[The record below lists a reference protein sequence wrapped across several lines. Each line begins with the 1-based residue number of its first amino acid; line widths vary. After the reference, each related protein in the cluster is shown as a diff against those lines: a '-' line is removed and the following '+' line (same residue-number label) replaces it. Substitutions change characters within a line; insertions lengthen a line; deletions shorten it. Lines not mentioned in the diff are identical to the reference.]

1 MVMLNIRKTTKCKLG
16 QLPCLSILVV
26 LYICLVSS
34 VFAKDLP
41 WTETTYTHFSDQEPL
56 TDFFA
61 ALAASQK
68 TPIVVSE
75 KIDTVVSGYYK
86 KMTPK
91 AIFLEVIKSNGLV
104 WYFDGNT
111 LFINRED
118 EMQAG
123 TVSLTNTSASAF
135 THSLERL
142 GVLDHHYHWVASDI
156 DQMVYFKG
164 PEQFVTAVLAMSK
177 SLDKK
182 QKKSSIYKWVD
193 KNGVTNF
200 SSSLPEEGKT
210 SVDLQREVNNGLRT
224 PKISDRIVV
233 LDKPEYQ

>member
-1 MVMLNIRKTTKCKLG
+1 MLNIKKTTQCKFGLL
-16 QLPCLSILVV
+16 QCLSIFVV

-34 VFAKDLP
+34 IFAKDLP
-41 WTETTYTHFSDQEPL
+41 WTEKTYTHFSDQEPL

-86 KMTPK
+86 KMAPR
-91 AIFLEVIKSNGLV
+91 AIFLEVVKSNGLV

-118 EMQAG
+118 EMQTG

-210 SVDLQREVNNGLRT
+210 SVDLQREVKNGLRT
-224 PKISDRIVV
+224 PMLSDRIVV

>member
-1 MVMLNIRKTTKCKLG
+1 MTKCKLK
-16 QLPCLSILVV
+16 LSYYLRMSVV
-26 LYICLVSS
+26 LYVCLVSGA
-34 VFAKDLP
+34 FAKDLP
-41 WTETTYTHFSDQEPL
+41 WTEKTYTHFSDQEPL

-68 TPIVVSE
+68 TPVVVSE

-91 AIFLEVIKSNGLV
+91 AIFLEVVKSNGLV

-135 THSLERL
+135 TRSLERL

-182 QKKSSIYKWVD
+182 QKKTSIYKWVD
-193 KNGVTNF
+193 KKGVTNF

-210 SVDLQREVNNGLRT
+210 SVDLQREVKNGVRT
-224 PKISDRIVV
+224 PMVSDRIVV
-233 LDKPEYQ
+233 LDKPKYQ

>member
-1 MVMLNIRKTTKCKLG
+1 MLNIRKIITYRSRLLSVLG
-16 QLPCLSILVV
+16 IIVAFHL
-26 LYICLVSS
+26 CLVST
-34 VFAKDLP
+34 VLAKDLP
-41 WTETTYTHFSDQEPL
+41 WTEKAYTHFSDQEPVK
-56 TDFFA
+56 DFFA

-75 KIDTVVSGYYK
+75 KVDTVVSGFYK

-91 AIFLEVIKSNGLV
+91 AMFLEVIKSNGLV

-118 EMQAG
+118 EMQSG

-135 THSLERL
+135 TDSLERL

-182 QKKSSIYKWVD
+182 QKKTSIYKWVD
-193 KNGVTNF
+193 KKGVTNF
-200 SSSLPEEGKT
+200 SSSLPEEGKM
-210 SVDLQREVNNGLRT
+210 SVDLQAEVKQVLKA
-224 PKISDRIVV
+224 PMVSDRIVV

>member
-1 MVMLNIRKTTKCKLG
+1 MTKYELRLSC
-16 QLPCLSILVV
+16 CLSLRVFVV
-26 LYICLVSS
+26 FCVCLVSS
-34 VFAKDLP
+34 AFAKDLP
-41 WTETTYTHFSDQEPL
+41 RGWGEQTYTHFSDQEPL

-91 AIFLEVIKSNGLV
+91 AIFREVVKSNGLV

-135 THSLERL
+135 TDSLERL

-182 QKKSSIYKWVD
+182 QKRSSIYKWVD
-193 KNGVTNF
+193 KKGVTNF
-200 SSSLPEEGKT
+200 SSSRRPEEGKT
-210 SVDLQREVNNGLRT
+210 SVDLQKDVKNENKRLNRQMV
-224 PKISDRIVV
+224 SDRIVV
-233 LDKPEYQ
+233 LDKPKYQ